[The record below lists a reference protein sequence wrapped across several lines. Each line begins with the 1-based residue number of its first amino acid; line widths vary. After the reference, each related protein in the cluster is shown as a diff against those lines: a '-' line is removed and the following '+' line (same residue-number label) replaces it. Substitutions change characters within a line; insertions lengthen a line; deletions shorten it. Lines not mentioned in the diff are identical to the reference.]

1 MPVLNAEVAMALG
14 TSQLQHLLL
23 PASLFG
29 AAVCE
34 NLISVPPGVKGAI
47 SVHVLAD
54 HHIWDVTSPHWD
66 GGITEWTHRHLH
78 ILLECKG
85 TLMTRVGKMV
95 FTEILFAGI
104 TRDWQKI

>member
-1 MPVLNAEVAMALG
+1 MPVLDAEVAMALSTG
-14 TSQLQHLLL
+14 QRQHLLL
-23 PASLFG
+23 PASLSG

-34 NLISVPPGVKGAI
+34 NLVSVPPRVRDAI

-54 HHIWDVTSPHWD
+54 HHIRDLTSLHRD
-66 GGITEWTHRHLH
+66 GGITEWTHRDLH

-95 FTEILFAGI
+95 FTEVLFTGV
-104 TRDWQKI
+104 TCYWQKI

>member
-1 MPVLNAEVAMALG
+1 MVQGMPVLNAEVAMALG

-34 NLISVPPGVKGAI
+34 NLVSVPPGVKGAI

-54 HHIWDVTSPHWD
+54 HHIWDLTSLHRD
-66 GGITEWTHRHLH
+66 GSITEWTHGHLH
-78 ILLECKG
+78 ILVVCKSVLNSASPSQE
-85 TLMTRVGKMV
+85 TPL
-95 FTEILFAGI
+95 
-104 TRDWQKI
+104 